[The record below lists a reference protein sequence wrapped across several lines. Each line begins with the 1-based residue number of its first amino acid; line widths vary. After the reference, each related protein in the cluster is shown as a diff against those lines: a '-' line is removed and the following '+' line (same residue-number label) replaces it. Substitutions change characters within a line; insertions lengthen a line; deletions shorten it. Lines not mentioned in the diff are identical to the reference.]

1 MLHLSTLKYD
11 FNLLGFFLNTGSAFI
26 FYVLALLATRL
37 GGRHQMSASRRTGEV
52 EVDVL
57 TSAARGKCFS
67 SGRAAPAEELTAEL
81 NGSSK

>member
-26 FYVLALLATRL
+26 FYVLALLATHL

-57 TSAARGKCFS
+57 TSAAGALGSVSVAAVRLRLRS
-67 SGRAAPAEELTAEL
+67 SRL
-81 NGSSK
+81 N